1 MDSANGLSSLELAH
15 EEDVLRR
22 PYVLKAWLAYLQ
34 ALQGSLPERRF
45 IIYERALAALPGSY
59 KLWHA
64 YITEWCAQLKGKH
77 PDSPAFD
84 RMDTVFER
92 AIVYLHKM
100 PVIWILYCTN
110 LVEHRRWTRARRAC
124 DGALRALAV
133 TQHHR
138 IWPVYLRLAREVG
151 VAETGAR
158 ILRRFCKLDP
168 DEGVEELFG
177 FLESSEK
184 YDEAAEVL
192 AEALENPEFKGKKK
206 TRQQL
211 WNDLANL
218 SVQHPK
224 EIVSI
229 DVNAFIRGGIRA
241 AKEES
246 GDLWVSLAE
255 YYTRSGIFER
265 ARDVYEEALKSVTT
279 VRDFAII
286 FDSYSNFEEAMI
298 TSKLGSIDPNQVM
311 LLKPESST
319 GTLKPRTIEKTS
331 DLRLFFVLCSQS
343 QKPDEEK
350 NMDLEILVC
359 RLERLT
365 ERRPYMLSSVIL
377 RQNPHNVH
385 EWHKR
390 ARLYIKNE
398 DTVGAVNAYTQ
409 AVRTVDPWK
418 AANGKSHT
426 LWLAFA
432 NFYENHRD
440 LTSTRKVYEKAVVS
454 FDKYRSSEDLAAVW
468 CEYAEFELR
477 HGDYQK
483 TESLLR
489 KATTE
494 PRQAKRSGVQSRGN
508 AKVVLGAGSG
518 GHAITHHYTKDLPAL
533 GAWKST
539 RLWSLFADFQE
550 SVNGVSAAMEVYEA
564 MTDLKIVT
572 VNNIL
577 EAARNLEENKH
588 FENAFKIYERGMT
601 LFKWPAVLP
610 VYLRY
615 TRKFV
620 DRFGGRKL
628 ERARELFE
636 QAISGAPAE
645 DPHLL
650 MVYLLYAE
658 MEEKVG
664 LAQRAMDVYARA
676 GKAIPQKQ
684 RADLYRVYAAKA
696 VEMFGVTR
704 TRTVFEDALETLTDK
719 PALVEFTTRFASIEI
734 SLGEIDRARSIYAHG
749 SQFADP
755 DGAQQFSN
763 FWVLWDE
770 FEVAHGSEDT
780 YREMLRIKR
789 SVTTQ
794 YSFANVSSASKPA
807 DTPAAGNDPKISG
820 LGTLQALE
828 KEAQSS
834 AKVNREPGVPGTNEE
849 EIEIDL
855 DEDEEEVP
863 KAQAPERH
871 STVDETPRKRPAT
884 DMEITEKPVPAAV
897 FGGLVK
903 ESSENR
909 HEDEKEPVRNAPM
922 GALERLKRRKALEGH
937 GAA

>member
-1 MDSANGLSSLELAH
+1 MDGSNGLSSLELAH

-34 ALQGSLPERRF
+34 ALEGSLPDRRF
-45 IIYERALAALPGSY
+45 LIYERALATLPGSY
-59 KLWHA
+59 KLWLA
-64 YITEWCAQLKGKH
+64 YLTERRAQVKGKH

-92 AIVYLHKM
+92 AIVYMHKM
-100 PVIWILYCTN
+100 PVIWVLYCTN
-110 LVEHRRWTRARRAC
+110 LVEQRRWTRARRAC
-124 DGALRALAV
+124 DGALRALPV

-138 IWPVYLRLAREVG
+138 IWPIYLRLAREVG
-151 VAETGAR
+151 VGETGAR
-158 ILRRFCKLDP
+158 VLRRFCKLDP

-184 YDEAAEVL
+184 YDEAAEIL

-211 WNDLANL
+211 WNDLAKL

-255 YYTRSGIFER
+255 YYARSGIFER

-279 VRDFAII
+279 VRDFAVI
-286 FDSYSNFEEAMI
+286 FDSYSSFEEAMI
-298 TSKLGSIDPNQVM
+298 TSKLGSIDPNQ
-311 LLKPESST
+311 
-319 GTLKPRTIEKTS
+319 
-331 DLRLFFVLCSQS
+331 
-343 QKPDEEK
+343 PDEEK

-365 ERRPYMLSSVIL
+365 ERRPYLLSSVIL

-390 ARLYIKNE
+390 ARLYIKHE

-432 NFYENHRD
+432 YFYENHKD
-440 LTSTRKVYEKAVVS
+440 LASARKVYEKAVAS

-477 HGDYQK
+477 HGDYEK

-489 KATTE
+489 RATTE
-494 PRQAKRSGVQSRGN
+494 PRQAKRLCVQSRGN

-518 GHAITHHYTKDLPAL
+518 GHAITHNYSKDLPAL

-550 SVNGVSAAMEVYEA
+550 SVNGVSAAMEVYES

-572 VNNIL
+572 VDNVL

-588 FENAFKIYERGMT
+588 FENAFKIYERGMA

-615 TRKFV
+615 TKKFV

-636 QAISGAPAE
+636 QAIRGAPAE
-645 DPHLL
+645 DPRLL
-650 MVYLLYAE
+650 MVYMLYAE

-676 GKAIPQKQ
+676 AKAIPQKQ

-719 PALVEFTTRFASIEI
+719 SALVEFTTRFASIEI

-749 SQFADP
+749 AQFADP

-763 FWVLWDE
+763 FWALWDE

-794 YSFANVSSASKPA
+794 YSFANVSAASKPVE
-807 DTPAAGNDPKISG
+807 TPADGSAPQVSG
-820 LGTLQALE
+820 EGTLEALE
-828 KEAQSS
+828 KEAQDS
-834 AKVNREPGVPGTNEE
+834 AQVVPETNEE

-855 DEDEEEVP
+855 DEDEDEDEDVEEVQ
-863 KAQAPERH
+863 KAEAPEQP
-871 STVDETPRKRPAT
+871 STVDETTRKRPAT

-903 ESSENR
+903 EGGENGE
-909 HEDEKEPVRNAPM
+909 EDEKEPVRNAPM
-922 GALERLKRRKALEGH
+922 GALERLKRRRA
-937 GAA
+937 